1 MPSPPRREAAY
12 AISLC
17 IMSFVLDCPTCRKA
31 VTASREMIGRVMAC
45 PHCASHFT
53 LPREGEAA
61 VPVAQPTG
69 NLSAAANA
77 RFTFDCQRCGSILEA
92 KGDMSRSQGRCPTC
106 GALFV
111 IPRVDPQ
118 SGLPIDTA
126 AVPDDGQLPT
136 PMHAYATAGHKAPK
150 IHRMNNG
157 EQVIL
162 CSQCGQQMPIDANS
176 CTACGVP
183 FTMDAASEVARSGPS
198 PNNLATAALTVGIIS
213 ILAPCVLVLGSVA
226 IGLGIAGV
234 VRAEN
239 LGTARPGRN
248 MAIAGIVLGVLSLG
262 LGAAWMTYM

>member
-1 MPSPPRREAAY
+1 
-12 AISLC
+12 
-17 IMSFVLDCPTCRKA
+17 
-31 VTASREMIGRVMAC
+31 MAC

-53 LPREGEAA
+53 LPQAGQAA

-69 NLSAAANA
+69 NLSTAGHA

-92 KGDMSRSQGRCPTC
+92 RGDMSQSQGRCPTC

-111 IPRVDPQ
+111 IPRTDPQ

-126 AVPDDGQLPT
+126 TVPDDGQLPT

-150 IHRMNNG
+150 IHRMANG
-157 EQVIL
+157 EQAIL
-162 CSQCGQQMPIDANS
+162 CSQCGQQMPIDADS

-183 FTMDAASEVARSGPS
+183 FTMEAASEVARSGPS
-198 PNNLATAALTVGIIS
+198 PNSLATASLTIGIIS
-213 ILAPCVLVLGSVA
+213 VLTPCMLVLGLVA
-226 IGLGIAGV
+226 IGLGIAGL

-248 MAIAGIVLGVLSLG
+248 MAIAGIVLGVISL
-262 LGAAWMTYM
+262 LWSVAWMSYM